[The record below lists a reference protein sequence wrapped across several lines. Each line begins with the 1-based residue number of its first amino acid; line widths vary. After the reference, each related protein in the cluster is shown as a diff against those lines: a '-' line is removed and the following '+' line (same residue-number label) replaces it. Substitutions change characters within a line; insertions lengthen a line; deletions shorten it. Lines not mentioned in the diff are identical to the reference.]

1 MGNLNLKRGMV
12 LEEFDI
18 CIVGS
23 GAGAS
28 PIAYELSKA
37 GAKVCVL
44 EKGAFYKRDDF
55 SKDEIAFCT
64 REILTPDINK
74 EYQIIERFE
83 EDRWQSFTPQN
94 SSENFWNGSLV
105 GGSSNLMGGFFHRMH
120 PKDFKLLTHF
130 GKVEGANIANWP
142 ITYDE
147 MEPYYT
153 KVEKVV
159 GISGRFEPFKYEP
172 PRSKKDFPYPPL
184 KEHPISKILDKK
196 IKKLNLTP
204 LNLPRAILSTNKK
217 DRDSCYFSNF
227 CSSYGCSSGAKG
239 SALEA
244 LLNPAL
250 KTKNLTIK
258 PLCHVTK
265 LIKGK
270 NNLIKEAIYIDK
282 LAKKEKKIKAKI
294 FVVAAQASESVRLL
308 LNSNLANSS
317 GELGKNFLF
326 GGIGGL
332 AYAKVTKD
340 FMPLQDLMIR
350 GLFINRTIKDFYFL
364 DDGKSKGG
372 VLDFLFSNQ
381 NPIYRAHF
389 QAFDD
394 DFNPIYGKDL
404 QKRLKFEFLEQKQ
417 LNIEVFNDFLPHD
430 NCFVTV
436 DKNHKDIFKMPVAKI
451 RVSTHKKTYEV
462 AKRLTLKAVDILKGI
477 GIDKRYIG
485 AKIQPF
491 HPPKNLQAGGCR
503 FGDDPK
509 KSVLNRFCQSF
520 DHQNLFVTDG
530 SFMPTGGSVPFT
542 WTIYANSFR
551 VAEYIKSL

>member
-1 MGNLNLKRGMV
+1 MV
-12 LEEFDI
+12 LEEFDV

-44 EKGAFYKRDDF
+44 EKGQFYEREDF
-55 SKDEIAFCT
+55 TKDEIAFCR
-64 REILTPDINK
+64 REVLTPDINK
-74 EYQIIERFE
+74 EYHIIERY
-83 EDRWQSFTPQN
+83 EDNSWKISTPKN

-120 PKDFKLLTHF
+120 PKDFKPFTNF
-130 GKVEGANIANWP
+130 GKIEGANIVDWP
-142 ITYDE
+142 ISYE
-147 MEPYYT
+147 ELEPYYT
-153 KVEKVV
+153 KVEKII
-159 GISGRFEPFKYEP
+159 GISGKFTPFKYEP
-172 PRSKKDFPYPPL
+172 PRSSKDYPYPPL
-184 KEHPISKILDKK
+184 KEHPISNILDKK

-204 LNLPRAILSTNKK
+204 LNLPRAILSVDVKERK
-217 DRDSCYFSNF
+217 SCYYSNF

-239 SALEA
+239 SAREA

-250 KTKNLTIK
+250 KNGNLTIK
-258 PLCHVTK
+258 PLSHVTR

-270 NNLIKEAIYIDK
+270 DNLVKEAIYIDK

-294 FVVAAQASESVRLL
+294 FVVAAQAIESIRLL

-326 GGIGGL
+326 AGIGGL
-332 AYAKVTKD
+332 AYAKLDNT
-340 FMPLQDLMIR
+340 FMPLEELMVR

-364 DDGKSKGG
+364 DDEKIKGG
-372 VLDFLFSNQ
+372 VLDILFAHQ
-381 NPIYRAHF
+381 NPIYRAEF
-389 QAFDD
+389 QAFDSEY
-394 DFNPIYGKDL
+394 NPIWGEEL
-404 QKRLKFEFLEQKQ
+404 QKRLKREFIEQKQ

-430 NCFVTV
+430 NCFVSV
-436 DKNHKDIFKMPVAKI
+436 DKKYKDVYGMPVGRI
-451 RVSTHKKTYEV
+451 RISTHKQTYEI

-477 GIDKRYIG
+477 GVNEKNIG

-509 KSVLNRFCQSF
+509 KSVLNRYCQSF
-520 DHQNLFVTDG
+520 DHKNLFVTDG

-551 VAEYIKSL
+551 VADYIKSQI